1 MKNLIPFISRVGFL
15 LSITIAFITKDLV
28 LSIICAVILYV
39 VCVTLEAVLQK
50 TVLKQS
56 PEIVKVFSM
65 MKRMDLKGKI
75 ENILALVIPLLIQV
89 LSVILVWLVLR

>member
-1 MKNLIPFISRVGFL
+1 MKNLIPFIPRVGFL
-15 LSITIAFITKDLV
+15 LSITIAFLTKDLV